1 MLENERQTLL
11 ENATTSIARIHYKK
25 QLELS
30 SSDERNQSLSVLA
43 HYKAQLLLSTTV

>member
-30 SSDERNQSLSVLA
+30 SSDERNQALSILA
-43 HYKAQLLLSTTV
+43 HYQAQLFLSKAV